1 VKSSGEKSSKSSA
14 AKNGTP
20 SPVGSLFADT
30 ENSAQDEPTPL
41 RRAAD
46 QTFSVGDM
54 VRVKSL
60 NKEGELLSPPDGSR
74 VEVRIGA
81 VKVQV
86 AASDLESTKQAS
98 RPAGGVS
105 SIRIRKSVTVP
116 DEIHL
121 IGRTTDQALDEL
133 DRYIDDAILADA
145 KEVRVV
151 HGKGTG
157 ALRNAIHRWLKSHRG
172 VVEYHVAS
180 PQEGGEG
187 ATVVTLAS

>member
-1 VKSSGEKSSKSSA
+1 
-14 AKNGTP
+14 
-20 SPVGSLFADT
+20 
-30 ENSAQDEPTPL
+30 
-41 RRAAD
+41 
-46 QTFSVGDM
+46 
-54 VRVKSL
+54 
-60 NKEGELLSPPDGSR
+60 

-86 AASDLESTKQAS
+86 AVSDIETTKQNA
-98 RPAGGVS
+98 RPAGGVA

-133 DRYIDDAILADA
+133 DRYIDDAILADT

-157 ALRNAIHRWLKSHRG
+157 ALRTAIHRWLKSHRG
-172 VVEYHVAS
+172 VVEFHVAS
-180 PQEGGEG
+180 QQEGGEG